1 MSGVAFFDL
10 DRTILDCNSATLWVK
25 RQVREGR
32 MRRIEALKMG
42 AMIAMYQLGRGKI
55 DDAVNEAIRGLKGEL
70 ETEIRERTEVF
81 WAEEVCHRIRPGA
94 GSVIA
99 EHRAAGDRLVLLT
112 GSSTY
117 LSQCALEK
125 LRLDDILCTIF
136 ESRDGVFTGEGTLCY
151 GPQKRVAAEAF
162 LQTHGIPWDACSF
175 YTDSY
180 TDISVLEVVGK
191 PVVVHPDPRLLR
203 HARKVGWPVADWG
216 SS

>member
-10 DRTILDCNSATLWVK
+10 DLTILDCNSATLWVK

-32 MRRIEALKMG
+32 MRRLDALKMG
-42 AMIAMYQLGRGKI
+42 AMIGLYQLGRGSV
-55 DDAVNEAIRGLKGEL
+55 DTAVNKAIRGLKGQRED
-70 ETEIRERTEVF
+70 EIRERTEIF
-81 WAEEVCHRIRPGA
+81 WKEEISHRVRPGVHD
-94 GSVIA
+94 VI
-99 EHRAAGDRLVLLT
+99 EQHRADGDLLVLLT

-125 LRLDDILCTIF
+125 LGMDEILCTLF
-136 ESRDGVFTGEGTLCY
+136 ESHNGVFTGEGVLCY

-162 LQTHGIPWDACSF
+162 LEPRDIGWDACSF

-180 TDISVLEVVGK
+180 TDISVLEVVGQ

-203 HARKVGWPVADWG
+203 HARKTGWPVADWG
-216 SS
+216 TA

>member
-1 MSGVAFFDL
+1 MPGVAFFDL

-32 MRRIEALKMG
+32 MRKFDALKMG
-42 AMIAMYQLGRGKI
+42 AMIALYQLGRGKI

-70 ETEIRERTEVF
+70 EEDIRERTETF
-81 WAEEVCHRIRPGA
+81 WAEEVSQRIRPGA
-94 GSVIA
+94 ADVIDQ
-99 EHRAAGDRLVLLT
+99 HRQAGDRLVLLT

-117 LSQCALEK
+117 LSRCALEK
-125 LRLDDILCTIF
+125 LQLDDILCTLF
-136 ESRDGVFTGEGTLCY
+136 ESKDGVFTGEGTLCY

-162 LQTHGIPWDACSF
+162 LKANGFEWDECSF

-180 TDISVLEVVGK
+180 TDISVLEVVAQ

-216 SS
+216 RA